1 MRVAS
6 LWRPLGLICLILV
19 TSGIGWWFFSG
30 QLAVSVAS
38 ASLHEKDN
46 ESGEQS
52 LVEIKAK
59 ARKNLGLITQP
70 ARPTYHWKL
79 ITVPG
84 VIRDRP
90 GVSDRGV
97 TSPAVGVVSA
107 IYAFPGDTVKPGQKL
122 VTLQLFSEYLQAT
135 QTQLFK
141 ATQET
146 NLIKTQIERLG
157 GAVESGAISGTRML
171 ELRNDLQ
178 RQQIAIQA
186 ARQELLNRG
195 LSVEAIE
202 TIATGSFVSSMDIV
216 APPLSNMPPKKA
228 SSDVA
233 VQAVDGTRLIESN
246 MTELPFEVHGL
257 NVELGQTVQAG
268 ELLLN
273 LANHQS
279 LYVVGHAFKQDAE
292 VLERA
297 ALNGTAVKLEFA
309 EDAPAFWPDISQDY
323 TIRHLSN
330 TVDVNSRTFD
340 FFVPLSNQH
349 QQYEKDG
356 NVFLVWRYRPGQ
368 RVRID
373 VPVEKLE
380 NVFVF
385 PVGAVVKEEGEAFV
399 YQQNGDLFKQLSV
412 HVVYQDRLNA
422 VIANDGSII
431 PGTFV
436 VQNAAASLR
445 RILKSQANS
454 GHQPG
459 VHVHADG
466 TVHAAH

>member
-1 MRVAS
+1 MRVAIW
-6 LWRPLGLICLILV
+6 WRTFGFVGLLAIGA
-19 TSGIGWWFFSG
+19 SFGWWIGSEQRNVSKEEFS
-30 QLAVSVAS
+30 AHETKIES
-38 ASLHEKDN
+38 A
-46 ESGEQS
+46 QQAF
-52 LVEIKAK
+52 VEIKAK
-59 ARKNLGLITQP
+59 ARQNLGLIPKP
-70 ARPTYHWKL
+70 ARTTDYWKS
-79 ITVPG
+79 IKIPG

-97 TSPAVGVVSA
+97 TSPAVGLVSA
-107 IYAFPGDTVKPGQKL
+107 IHAFPGDTVRPGQKL

-146 NLIKTQIERLG
+146 NLIKSQIDRLG

-195 LSVEAIE
+195 LSVESIDS
-202 TIATGSFVSSMDIV
+202 IASGSFISSLDIV
-216 APPLSNMPPKKA
+216 APALTRMPTNNGPSEVPNETIDEQQK
-228 SSDVA
+228 VEN
-233 VQAVDGTRLIESN
+233 QA
-246 MTELPFEVHGL
+246 MELPFEVHGL

-268 ELLLN
+268 ELLLS

-292 VLERA
+292 ILERA
-297 ALNGTAVKLEFA
+297 AVQGTEVELEFA
-309 EDAPAFWPDISQDY
+309 EDAPAFWPASNQDFA
-323 TIRHLSN
+323 IRHLSN
-330 TVDVNSRTFD
+330 TVDVDSRTFD
-340 FFVPLSNQH
+340 FYVPLTNQH
-349 QQYEKDG
+349 QKYEKEG
-356 NVFLVWRYRPGQ
+356 KIFLVWRYRPGQ

-373 VPVEKLE
+373 VPVEKLQ
-380 NVFVF
+380 NVFVL
-385 PVGAVVKEEGEAFV
+385 PEAAVVKEDGEAFV
-399 YQQNGDLFKQLSV
+399 YQQNGDLFKQISV
-412 HVVYQDRLNA
+412 HVVYQDQTNV

-431 PGTFV
+431 PGTFI
-436 VQNAAASLR
+436 VQNGAASLR
-445 RILKSQANS
+445 RILKSQENS

-459 VHVHADG
+459 MHVHADG

>member
-38 ASLHEKDN
+38 ASLHEKDK

-59 ARKNLGLITQP
+59 ARKNLGLITLP

-79 ITVPG
+79 ITIPG

-195 LSVEAIE
+195 LSIEAIE

-216 APPLSNMPPKKA
+216 APPLSNMPPSKA
-228 SSDVA
+228 PSDVPL
-233 VQAVDGTRLIESN
+233 QAVDGTRLIEN
-246 MTELPFEVHGL
+246 NITELPFEVHGL

-330 TVDVNSRTFD
+330 TVDVYFKK
-340 FFVPLSNQH
+340 P
-349 QQYEKDG
+349 
-356 NVFLVWRYRPGQ
+356 
-368 RVRID
+368 
-373 VPVEKLE
+373 
-380 NVFVF
+380 
-385 PVGAVVKEEGEAFV
+385 KE
-399 YQQNGDLFKQLSV
+399 S
-412 HVVYQDRLNA
+412 
-422 VIANDGSII
+422 
-431 PGTFV
+431 
-436 VQNAAASLR
+436 
-445 RILKSQANS
+445 
-454 GHQPG
+454 
-459 VHVHADG
+459 
-466 TVHAAH
+466 